1 MSLVRVWHD
10 SNGIMHDCDG
20 KWCMCEGWN
29 KVQDAIE
36 EELGMKLKIRTEDLE
51 NERYLNLNDLLV
63 WINAADCEP
72 EIVHK
77 LKELNDV
84 RLHPEYLAEES
95 KCGAV

>member
-1 MSLVRVWHD
+1 
-10 SNGIMHDCDG
+10 
-20 KWCMCEGWN
+20 
-29 KVQDAIE
+29 
-36 EELGMKLKIRTEDLE
+36 MKLKIRTEDLE

-84 RLHPEYLAEES
+84 RLHPEYLAEEA